1 MLVKCISDVV
11 HAGTLAVSLQCG
23 HWAKPVSVAA
33 AVAGGASPI
42 TVTQL
47 ASWKILTLSFP
58 SAGKSFDH
66 TLYLYLFICL
76 TVAFGWRWFCFGKKG
91 PVSIVYMPLLSSV
104 MKVYIR

>member
-1 MLVKCISDVV
+1 MLVKYISAVV
-11 HAGTLAVSLQCG
+11 HAGTLAVSLQLYSAGKASEC
-23 HWAKPVSVAA
+23 SS
-33 AVAGGASPI
+33 GGASPI
-42 TVTQL
+42 TVTPL

-66 TLYLYLFICL
+66 TLHLYLFICL
-76 TVAFGWRWFCFGKKG
+76 TVAFGWRWFCLGKKG